1 MLRERSGYLNTLW
14 RMLDM
19 LLLTG
24 CFILAY
30 FIRFAF
36 FPLPAEVEEI
46 PALSRYVPNLLLMLA
61 LWLVIAQSFGLYT
74 SKRLQTTW
82 ADWRIIA
89 MSLVFTLFLYSAAG
103 FIFKSF
109 DVSRLML
116 MIFAPISFFLL
127 GMWHYTFRKLLS
139 SARVRGFNRRNL
151 LIIGAGAT
159 GRRFAYEISTHRE
172 TGYRVLGFLDDT
184 FESATDTPYPVLG
197 KVADISGILET
208 QQVERVV
215 VALGMNESRHLEK
228 VVRECEYAGIE
239 VNIIPDL
246 FQFIHPRAKV
256 LNLNGIPL
264 IGVRP
269 NPVDTWQYAYLK
281 RAFDIVFTLLL
292 LLLISPLIA
301 AIVLLVKLTSRGPIL
316 FVQKRLGTQ
325 GRLFKFYKF
334 RTMTSRPTQE
344 SDTRWTQPND
354 ERVTIIGR
362 FLRGTSL
369 DELPQFWNV
378 LKGDMS
384 VVGPRPERPYFA
396 RKFRE
401 DIPEYMIRHQVKTG
415 LTGWAQVNGLRGDT
429 SIEKR
434 IEFDLYYIE
443 NWSFSFDLRIILLTL
458 TNGLLNKNAY

>member
-1 MLRERSGYLNTLW
+1 MLSERSSYLNTLW
-14 RMLDM
+14 RILDM
-19 LLLTG
+19 VLLAT
-24 CFILAY
+24 CFLSAY

-46 PALSRYVPNLLLMLA
+46 PALARYLPNLILLLA
-61 LWLVIAQSFGLYT
+61 LWLVIAQSFGLYA
-74 SKRLQTTW
+74 SKRMQTTW

-89 MSLVFTLFLYSAAG
+89 MTLVFTLFLYSSAG

-116 MIFAPISFFLL
+116 MIFTPISFFLL
-127 GMWHYTFRKLLS
+127 GVWHFAFRKLLS

-172 TGYRVLGFLDDT
+172 TGYRVMGFLDDT
-184 FESATDTPYPVLG
+184 FESVPDMPYPVLG
-197 KVADISGILET
+197 KVADISSILGT
-208 QQVERVV
+208 QLVELVV
-215 VALGMNESRHLEK
+215 VALGMNDSRHLEK

-246 FQFIHPRAKV
+246 FQFIHPHAKV

-292 LLLISPLIA
+292 VALSSPIIVV
-301 AIVLLVKLTSRGPIL
+301 IVLLVKLTSPGPVL

-354 ERVTIIGR
+354 ERVTVIGR
-362 FLRGTSL
+362 FLRKTSL

-396 RKFRE
+396 QKFRK

-434 IEFDLYYIE
+434 IQFDLYYIE
-443 NWSFSFDLRIILLTL
+443 NWSFSFDLRIILLTFIK
-458 TNGLLNKNAY
+458 GLLDKNAY

>member
-1 MLRERSGYLNTLW
+1 MLLERSSFLNTL
-14 RMLDM
+14 RRLLDV

-36 FPLPAEVEEI
+36 FLLPAGMEKVPI
-46 PALSRYVPNLLLMLA
+46 LARYLPNLLLLLA
-61 LWLVIAQSFGLYT
+61 LWLVIAQSFGLYS
-74 SKRLQTTW
+74 SKRMQTTW
-82 ADWRIIA
+82 TNWRIVA
-89 MSLVFTLFLYSAAG
+89 MTLVFTLFLYSSVG

-116 MIFAPISFFLL
+116 MIFTPISFFLL
-127 GMWHYTFRKLLS
+127 GVCHFAFHRLLA

-159 GRRFAYEISTHRE
+159 GCRFAYEISTHRE
-172 TGYRVLGFLDDT
+172 TGYRVMGFLDDAV
-184 FESATDTPYPVLG
+184 ESVPDLPYPVLG
-197 KVADISGILET
+197 KVADISSILGT
-208 QQVERVV
+208 QLVELVV
-215 VALGMNESRHLEK
+215 VALGIYDSRHLEK

-246 FQFIHPRAKV
+246 FQFIHPHAKV
-256 LNLNGIPL
+256 FNLNGIPL

-269 NPVDTWQYAYLK
+269 NPLDTWQYAYLK
-281 RAFDIVFTLLL
+281 RAFDIGFTLLFVA
-292 LLLISPLIA
+292 LISPIIA
-301 AIVLLVKLTSRGPIL
+301 VIVLLIKLTSPGTVL

-344 SDTRWTQPND
+344 SDTRWTQPHD
-354 ERVTIIGR
+354 ERVTFIGR
-362 FLRGTSL
+362 FLRRTSL

-384 VVGPRPERPYFA
+384 IVGPRPERPYFA
-396 RKFRE
+396 QKFRK

-434 IEFDLYYIE
+434 IQFDLYYIE
-443 NWSFSFDLRIILLTL
+443 NWSFSFDLRIILLTFIK
-458 TNGLLNKNAY
+458 GLLNKNAY